1 MMYRIITILYVYF
14 FPYIPNIY
22 IFFRSFLRMLYPYI
36 IYLVL
41 EYTYSKTN
49 KAVAFK
55 DKRKNVISTFVLMVT
70 MSLLIAL
77 ISCKFVYGILVIG
90 SESMS
95 GTIDKGDA
103 IVFKAYNGGGLEVN
117 DVIIFNR
124 EDIKTVHRIISIDSF
139 NGETRYYTKG
149 DANVVLDDG
158 YVVQDDIIGTTI
170 FRIRYI
176 GYPTLWL
183 RDIFKR

>member
-1 MMYRIITILYVYF
+1 MPRQTRHRCQERAGLCRRERRNRV
-14 FPYIPNIY
+14 
-22 IFFRSFLRMLYPYI
+22 R
-36 IYLVL
+36 
-41 EYTYSKTN
+41 
-49 KAVAFK
+49 
-55 DKRKNVISTFVLMVT
+55 
-70 MSLLIAL
+70 
-77 ISCKFVYGILVIG
+77 
-90 SESMS
+90 
-95 GTIDKGDA
+95 GDHA
-103 IVFKAYNGGGLEVN
+103 GGRGGLEVN

-158 YVVQDDIIGTTI
+158 YVIKDDIIGTTI